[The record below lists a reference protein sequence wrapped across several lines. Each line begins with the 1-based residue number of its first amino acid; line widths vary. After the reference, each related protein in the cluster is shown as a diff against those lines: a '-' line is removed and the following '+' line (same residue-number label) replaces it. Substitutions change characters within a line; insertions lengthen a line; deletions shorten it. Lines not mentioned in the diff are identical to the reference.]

1 MTEDVQEVESEET
14 DETYSD
20 EELWESDEES
30 TEDAEPSDTEEEVE
44 ETEEEDESQDESYE
58 DEEDEDPA
66 HNYEK
71 RYKDLEREFH
81 RRNEESAR
89 MREELNDLRLRV
101 LEDQQAPKKASKPA
115 DPTDADSFFNE
126 DDRTTMDEFS
136 EITGVTKKLIE
147 HEVAKRLQEL
157 QPNLQKVDQMEQQ
170 LQDQTY
176 NQFLKSHESYMLD
189 EVGRDYRDIDKDP
202 QFQNFVLASPA
213 LTKMMTESVEASDH
227 ASVMNLWLETTEH
240 GKNYRPQ
247 PKEKVQSSPKQ
258 ASRRKA
264 ASSLMTNSAP
274 RTQKNPDNMSD
285 EELWDTIPE

>member
-1 MTEDVQEVESEET
+1 MTEDTENVESEET
-14 DETYSD
+14 DPTYSD

-44 ETEEEDESQDESYE
+44 ETEEEDESEDESY
-58 DEEDEDPA
+58 EDEDPA

-89 MREELNDLRLRV
+89 MREELNDLRLRA
-101 LEDQQAPKKASKPA
+101 LEGQQAPREAPTKPV

-147 HEVAKRLQEL
+147 HEVANRLESL

-176 NQFLKSHESYMLD
+176 NQFLKSHESTMLS
-189 EVGRDYRDIDKDP
+189 EVGNDYRDIDKNP
-202 QFQNFVLASPA
+202 QFQNWVLASPA
-213 LTKMMTESVEASDH
+213 LTKMMTESVEATDH
-227 ASVMNLWLETTEH
+227 ASVMNLWLESTEH
-240 GKNYRPQ
+240 GKKYRPP
-247 PKEKVQSSPKQ
+247 PKGAIQSSEKQ
-258 ASRRKA
+258 ASRRKT

-285 EELWDTIPE
+285 EELWDAIPE

>member
-1 MTEDVQEVESEET
+1 MTEDTENVESEET
-14 DETYSD
+14 DPTYSD

-44 ETEEEDESQDESYE
+44 ETEEEDESEDESYE
-58 DEEDEDPA
+58 DEAPA

-89 MREELNDLRLRV
+89 MREELNDLRLRA
-101 LEDQQAPKKASKPA
+101 LEGQQAPREAPTKPV

-126 DDRTTMDEFS
+126 DARTTMDEFS

-147 HEVAKRLQEL
+147 HEVAKRLESL

-176 NQFLKSHESYMLD
+176 NQFLKSHESTMLS
-189 EVGRDYRDIDKDP
+189 EVGNDYRDIDKNP
-202 QFQNFVLASPA
+202 QFQNWVLASPA
-213 LTKMMTESVEASDH
+213 LTKMMTESVEATDH
-227 ASVMNLWLETTEH
+227 ASVMNLWLESTEH
-240 GKNYRPQ
+240 GKKYRPP
-247 PKEKVQSSPKQ
+247 PKGAIQSSEKQ
-258 ASRRKA
+258 ASRRKT

-285 EELWDTIPE
+285 EELWDTLPE

>member
-1 MTEDVQEVESEET
+1 MTEDVESVESEET
-14 DETYSD
+14 DPTYSD

-30 TEDAEPSDTEEEVE
+30 TDEAEPSDTEEEVE
-44 ETEEEDESQDESYE
+44 EAEEEDES
-58 DEEDEDPA
+58 EDEDPA
-66 HNYEK
+66 HDYEK

-89 MREELNDLRLRV
+89 MREELNDLRIRT
-101 LEDQQAPKKASKPA
+101 LEERQAPPEQKDRPV

-147 HEVAKRLQEL
+147 HEVAKRLQSL

-176 NQFLKSHESYMLD
+176 NQFLKSHESFMLD
-189 EVGRDYRDIDKDP
+189 SVGSDYRDIDRHP
-202 QFQNFVLASPA
+202 QFQNWVLASPA
-213 LTKMMTESVEASDH
+213 LTKMMTESVEATDH
-227 ASVMNLWLETTEH
+227 ASVMNLWLDTTEH
-240 GKNYRPQ
+240 GKKYRP
-247 PKEKVQSSPKQ
+247 PKEPVQSSEKQ
-258 ASRRKA
+258 ATRRKA

-274 RTQKNPDNMSD
+274 RTQKNPDSMSD
-285 EELWDTIPE
+285 EELWESIPE